1 MSGASL
7 LMISPQIAG

>member
-7 LMISPQIAG
+7 LMTSPQIAG